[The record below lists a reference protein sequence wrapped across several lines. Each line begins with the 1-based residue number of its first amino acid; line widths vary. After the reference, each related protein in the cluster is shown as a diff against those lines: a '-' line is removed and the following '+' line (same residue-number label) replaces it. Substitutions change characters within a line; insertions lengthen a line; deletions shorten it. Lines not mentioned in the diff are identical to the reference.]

1 MQELHLSP
9 ENELQLQ
16 SFLRFAKLKRDQH
29 VRETLMVIRDF
40 QKEKLQPGEMYN
52 HQDAVALF
60 EEMKEEVRALVDKE
74 IQHAYH
80 TNGLL
85 IKLLISQAEARGV
98 KIAVDTNSLENE
110 VLLRQVAKSELEAL
124 GKKPADFATSK
135 PQIVVSA
142 PAPENSAEHAKQ
154 IKQLQE
160 EKAGMQERMQQ
171 LQEQVTS
178 VMRERTTLNDTINSL
193 KDQLAA
199 ASSSREAAQAGSS
212 SSLAKLQEDFK
223 NLSVQAEDASK
234 ESRKQFEEMEKT
246 LNEHRG
252 MLNQARRDAATH
264 QQALKDTEAQLK
276 TVKDSMEGKLQESV
290 QFQQLRKLMQAKTV
304 EVKELRAKLNKYE
317 EVNIPSADE

>member
-52 HQDAVALF
+52 HQEAVALF

-85 IKLLISQAEARGV
+85 IKLLISQAEASGV

-135 PQIVVSA
+135 PQIVV

-178 VMRERTTLNDTINSL
+178 VMRERTALNDTINSL

-199 ASSSREAAQAGSS
+199 ASSSQEATQAGSS

-223 NLSVQAEDASK
+223 NLSMQAEDASK
-234 ESRKQFEEMEKT
+234 ESRKQYEEMEKT

-264 QQALKDTEAQLK
+264 QQALKDTEAQLQAAR
-276 TVKDSMEGKLQESV
+276 DSMEGKLQESV

-317 EVNIPSADE
+317 PQDIPSADE